1 MKSDNRIMILDAR
14 NLNNVLD
21 NVVVDLVEYI
31 KDKYNAGNIDSKSIN
46 MIKKTLLIKAL
57 CKVMG
62 NNNDQTIEAL
72 LPSNNILDDFNELLN
87 SVFFK
92 RVYTA
97 VDDLYPN
104 LIQLKG
110 NVEANLD
117 AMLSGSNLI
126 VSIQIMEL

>member
-1 MKSDNRIMILDAR
+1 MKSDNRILILDAR

>member
-1 MKSDNRIMILDAR
+1 MKSDNRILILDAR

-31 KDKYNAGNIDSKSIN
+31 KDKYNAGNINSKSIN